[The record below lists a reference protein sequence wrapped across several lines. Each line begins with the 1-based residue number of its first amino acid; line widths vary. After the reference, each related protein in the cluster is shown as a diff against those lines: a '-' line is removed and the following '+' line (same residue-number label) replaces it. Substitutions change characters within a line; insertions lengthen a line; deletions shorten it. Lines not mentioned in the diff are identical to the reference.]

1 MTKLKAIG
9 ASWLRSFLAAA
20 LATYSIQGLNYEA
33 MITSGVAALLPVA
46 LRYLNPKDTSF
57 GIGS

>member
-33 MITSGVAALLPVA
+33 MLTSGVAALLPVA
-46 LRYLNPKDTSF
+46 LRYLNPKDSSF

>member
-33 MITSGVAALLPVA
+33 MITSGIVALLPVA
-46 LRYLNPKDTSF
+46 LRYLNPKDSSF

>member
-1 MTKLKAIG
+1 MNKLKAIG

-20 LATYSIQGLNYEA
+20 LATYSIQGLNYKA
-33 MITSGVAALLPVA
+33 MLTSGVAALLPVA
-46 LRYLNPKDTSF
+46 LRYLNPKDSSF

>member
-20 LATYSIQGLNYEA
+20 LATYSIQGLDYQA
-33 MITSGVAALLPVA
+33 MLTSGVAALLPVA
-46 LRYLNPKDTSF
+46 LRYLNPKDSSF